1 MFRGTFE
8 QRIDEKGRINVPV
21 KFRDALRELGDDR
34 LFLTN
39 FRVDDA
45 RCLEGR
51 PYAEWMKEEARIGA
65 LTNLSP
71 AAKAFWDNFYLPG
84 AQELAI
90 DKQGRLLVPPT
101 LREFAGLA
109 KDIVFTGSGLKFRLW
124 DRGKWDMVRQAAEQH
139 AVTNQ
144 SVLTELGL

>member
-21 KFRDALRELGDDR
+21 KFRDVLRELGDDR

-39 FRVDDA
+39 FRVGDA

-51 PYAEWMKEEARIGA
+51 PHDEWMREEARIAG

-71 AAKAFWDNFYLPG
+71 QAKAFWDNFYLPG

-101 LREFAGLA
+101 LRDFAELA
-109 KDIVFTGSGLKFRLW
+109 KDVVFTGAGNKFRLW
-124 DRGKWDMVRQAAEQH
+124 DHAKWNSVRQAAEQH
-139 AVTNQ
+139 IVVNQ
-144 SVLTELGL
+144 NVLSELGL

>member
-21 KFRDALRELGDDR
+21 KFRDVLRELGDDR

-51 PYAEWMKEEARIGA
+51 PYAAWLEEEARISA

-84 AQELAI
+84 AQELSI
-90 DKQGRLLVPPT
+90 DKQGRLLVPPS
-101 LREFAGLA
+101 LRDFAMLQ
-109 KDIVFTGSGLKFRLW
+109 KDIVLTGSGMKFRLW
-124 DRGKWDMVRQAAEQH
+124 DRAKWDMVRQAAEQH
-139 AVTNQ
+139 AVSNQ